1 MAERTPLAV
10 YGVTSARFK
19 STGAEGLKC
28 RMLRFLGNTEE
39 PLNDARTLLWWL
51 QRRTRRKNTGLL

>member
-39 PLNDARTLLWWL
+39 PLNDARTLL
-51 QRRTRRKNTGLL
+51 

>member
-1 MAERTPLAV
+1 MAEQTPSAV
-10 YGVTSARFK
+10 FGVTSAQFE

-39 PLNDARTLLWWL
+39 PFMTHEHFYDDYSTGPDVRT
-51 QRRTRRKNTGLL
+51 QDC

>member
-1 MAERTPLAV
+1 MAERTASAV
-10 YGVTSARFK
+10 CGMTSARFE

-39 PLNDARTLLWWL
+39 PLNDARTLL
-51 QRRTRRKNTGLL
+51 